1 MIVVG
6 LILAIILLIVLSPI
20 KAFVSV
26 SDGAFLKIK
35 FLSFTVY
42 SYDSKVEPKT
52 KKQVEKKEKEKTDIK
67 TTLAKITNTTNNYD
81 KLITLINMLKSIL
94 SKFQKL
100 LKHTVVKDFKFNI
113 TVAREDAAD
122 TAIKYGKVCSLV
134 YPIATLFGKC
144 VNFKPEDISVY
155 SDFSGADTN
164 FNLEFLVKLRVI
176 YLLGFAVSSVFDILK
191 LRMGA

>member
-26 SDGAFLKIK
+26 SDGAFIKIK

-42 SYDSKVEPKT
+42 SYDSNVEKEAN
-52 KKQVEKKEKEKTDIK
+52 KQVEKQEKEKTDIK
-67 TTLAKITNTTNNYD
+67 TTLTKITNTTNNYD
-81 KLITLINMLKSIL
+81 KIITLVNMLKSIL
-94 SKFQKL
+94 SKFKKL
-100 LKHTVVKDFKFNI
+100 LKHTVVKSFKFNI
-113 TVAREDAAD
+113 TVAGEDAAD

-134 YPIATLFGKC
+134 YPIATLFGEC

-176 YLLGFAVSSVFDILK
+176 YLLGFVVSSVFNILK